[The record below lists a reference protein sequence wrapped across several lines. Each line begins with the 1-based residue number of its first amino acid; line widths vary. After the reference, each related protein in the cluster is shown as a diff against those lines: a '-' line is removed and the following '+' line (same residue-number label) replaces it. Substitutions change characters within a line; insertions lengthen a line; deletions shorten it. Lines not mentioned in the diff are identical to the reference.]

1 MNKFSV
7 YLSLALSI
15 FILASHSQSF
25 SVERELPNGGEGSS
39 DRKGKKRAKG
49 VSDEML
55 QAQAYE
61 TGENKEGE
69 LKWGLLTCPD
79 VLMTS

>member
-69 LKWGLLTCPD
+69 LK
-79 VLMTS
+79 